1 MNSNIYVQ
9 YYNTETLEP
18 EPTEDS
24 WSSLVWLMAVLKEN
38 HSALQVRRVS
48 ENTVLLGADLFEKDS
63 VKPSK
68 HIRITLYQ
76 GK

>member
-24 WSSLVWLMAVLKEN
+24 WASLRWLMTTLKEN

-48 ENTVLLGADLFEKDS
+48 ENTVLLGADLFEKDG

-68 HIRITLYQ
+68 HIRITLYV
-76 GK
+76 K